1 MQMPKITQPNAS
13 ASGCLTS
20 TARQVEALLRFGVG
34 SYLANQEYEDDFRV
48 IALGNLTSLSGFWFD
63 CITSIP
69 WSWLDLQI
77 YTVPMCPEYVY
88 RVDMS
93 LFNS

>member
-1 MQMPKITQPNAS
+1 MRVQI
-13 ASGCLTS
+13 
-20 TARQVEALLRFGVG
+20 EALSRFGVG